1 VHKDRVPIGRA
12 LDDMPDPSYVGRRPT
27 TPELFA
33 SHGAGLHVCSMT
45 IVPDLVQLWQR
56 NTELRESMN
65 GGASRA
71 LLRS

>member
-1 VHKDRVPIGRA
+1 
-12 LDDMPDPSYVGRRPT
+12 MPDPSYVGRRPT

-65 GGASRA
+65 GGASPGA
-71 LLRS
+71 ASLLMRSIGDVSP